1 MDKSFLISL
10 KNKISSLSDE
20 DKIERDKYLKGIST
34 GEIYGPSTGYSSID
48 KPWLKY
54 YDDEIFSSFVPNMS
68 AYDFLMYENSE
79 NMGNNALY
87 YFGKKYSYT
96 DLKEKIA
103 EVEKSFRSLGVK
115 KGDIVSVAIPNGP
128 ENVFVFYA
136 LNKIGA
142 TVNMIDPR
150 IKDEMLTSLLNDTDS
165 KIMVG
170 CDLFAENIANVV
182 DNTCLDK
189 VIMTSPSI
197 SLPPIVKQLYSL
209 NSKVK
214 KVEHEK
220 FEDWNKFISR
230 RYDEDETLEQKT
242 DEDTPAC
249 ILYTSGT
256 TGKPKGVVLTNK
268 VFNNMA
274 VQYQNIGMYYNEND
288 KFMNQV
294 PPFLAYNTIL
304 STHMPLCMGFNIVM
318 FPNYE
323 PENFAKNVMKYKIN
337 HVLAGP
343 ADWSNFLENP
353 KVKKGDLS
361 HLYTM
366 GSGSAKL
373 SEPKKE
379 EINKLIHERGGKYK
393 ILEGYGM
400 TEVGSAACSALPN
413 INIPNSVGVPLPK
426 MTIGIF
432 EEDSDNELMYGQE
445 GDICIT
451 GPTVMKEYF
460 DNEEAT
466 NETLIRHSDGTY
478 WIHTNDIG
486 CMDDEGRLYLKG
498 RKSRNITRYDG
509 IKISPYDIENVIEK
523 IDDVNDCCVV
533 AVDDLEHGSGSVPHI
548 NVVQSEESL
557 LSEEELKSLVL
568 DKCNEKLSSK
578 YCIGAITV
586 RDELPLTPVGKTDF
600 RKLSD
605 MCNKENKGL
614 VKQKVL

>member
-1 MDKSFLISL
+1 MNKKFLRDL
-10 KNKISSLSDE
+10 KNKISLLSDE
-20 DKIERDKYLKGIST
+20 EQVERDKYLKSLAS
-34 GEIYGPSTGYSSID
+34 GETYGPVTGYSSID
-48 KPWLKY
+48 KSWLKY
-54 YDDEIFSSFVPNMS
+54 YKDDIFSASVPNMS
-68 AYDFLMYENSE
+68 SYDFLMHENSE
-79 NMGNNALY
+79 NMSNNALY
-87 YFGKKYSYT
+87 YFGKKYSYK
-96 DLKEKIA
+96 DLNRNICN
-103 EVEKSFRSLGVK
+103 VEKSFRSLGVK
-115 KGDIVSVAIPNGP
+115 KGDIVSVAIPNSP
-128 ENVFVFYA
+128 ENVFIFYA

-150 IKDEMLTSLLNDTDS
+150 IKGEMLTSLINDTDS
-165 KIMVG
+165 KIMIG
-170 CDLFAENIANVV
+170 CDLFEENIASVI
-182 DNTCLDK
+182 DMTCLKK
-189 VIMTSPSI
+189 VIITSPAN
-197 SLPPIVKQLYSL
+197 SLPPVLKQLYKL
-209 NSKVK
+209 NSKPK
-214 KVEHEK
+214 EINHEK
-220 FEDWNKFISR
+220 FESWYEFISR
-230 RYDEDETLEQKT
+230 KYEGDISLEQKP

-268 VFNNMA
+268 AFNNMA
-274 VQYQNIGMYYNEND
+274 VQYQNIGMDYNEND

-304 STHMPLCMGFNIVM
+304 STHMPLCMGLNIVM

-323 PENFAKNVMKYKIN
+323 PENFAKNIMKYKIN

-343 ADWSNFLENP
+343 ADWNNFLENP
-353 KVKKGDLS
+353 KVKKSNLS
-361 HLYTM
+361 HLHTM

-373 SEPKKE
+373 SEAKKD
-379 EINKLIHERGGKYK
+379 EINELVHERGGKYK

-413 INIPNSVGVPLPK
+413 IDFRDSVGVPLPK

-432 EEDSDNELMYGQE
+432 KENSDDELTYGQE
-445 GDICIT
+445 GEICIT

-460 DNEEAT
+460 NNKEAT
-466 NETLIRHSDGTY
+466 DETLVCHSDGTY

-486 CMDDEGRLYLKG
+486 CMDLDGKLYLKG
-498 RKSRNITRYDG
+498 RKNRNIVRYDG

-533 AVDDLEHGSGSVPHI
+533 AVDDLEHGNGSVPHI
-548 NVVQSEESL
+548 NIVQSEDSL
-557 LSEEELKSLVL
+557 LSEEELKKIVL
-568 DKCNEKLSSK
+568 DKCEENLSSK

-605 MCNKENKGL
+605 MCNKENKSL
-614 VKQKVL
+614 IKQKVL